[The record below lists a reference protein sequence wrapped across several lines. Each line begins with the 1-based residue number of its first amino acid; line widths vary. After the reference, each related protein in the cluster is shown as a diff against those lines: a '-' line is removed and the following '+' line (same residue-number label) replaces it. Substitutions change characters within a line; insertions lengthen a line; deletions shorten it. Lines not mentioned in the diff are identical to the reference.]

1 MTHDTFKAR
10 FLPFHRLIF
19 SIAYAILENQP
30 EAEDLTQ
37 DVYAKL
43 WQQRNTLHEIDSD
56 KAYVATMTKNLS
68 LDAYRK
74 KSKKRAMD
82 IDEMHADI
90 ASDDDENV
98 FEHREML
105 QATVHIISTLPAM
118 QQKVM
123 QLRHFADLSMTE
135 IAEQTGQTEVNVRQ
149 LLSRARKTLKEK
161 LTQHHHYAY

>member
-1 MTHDTFKAR
+1 MTHEGFKTR
-10 FLPFHRLIF
+10 FLPFNRLIF
-19 SIAYAILENQP
+19 SISYAILENQH

-43 WQQRNTLHEIDSD
+43 WQQRNALDKIEND

-68 LDAYRK
+68 LDACRK

-82 IDEMHADI
+82 INEMCEQI
-90 ASDDDENV
+90 ASNDDENV

-105 QATVHIISTLPAM
+105 QSTMHIITTLPTM
-118 QQKVM
+118 QQKVI
-123 QLRHFADLSMTE
+123 QLRHFANLSMTE

-149 LLSRARKTLKEK
+149 LLARARKTLKEK
-161 LTQHHHYAY
+161 LT